1 MAGEKFV
8 GMAPSNVMS
17 VGKGEN
23 GTWVHISTP
32 DNNLEPGPNASV
44 WRHWD
49 RTGQSVLLM
58 SLEKAAGY

>member
-44 WRHWD
+44 
-49 RTGQSVLLM
+49 
-58 SLEKAAGY
+58 